1 MTTCRELSEM
11 VGTIGEEFGFRSGGC
26 SYVDRMA
33 QPRVM
38 WSRYKDPDGTERID
52 VRMSDYFD
60 LHPDIIGLMVRLC
73 MEKLKGR
80 DSSETFRRLTEA
92 VRDEAVA
99 DECRS
104 VYMMRNGLRCYSE
117 VDSAVRTERE
127 LKDLLLRVGDWKAGE
142 LDDVTFVWGDARAS
156 THDGS
161 WVMRTAVLPVAH
173 AHDLKRLLED
183 ADDSARKACR
193 RLSRLNPLQEVE

>member
-38 WSRYKDPDGTERID
+38 WYRYKDPDGTERID

-99 DECRS
+99 DERAEEPHPDEQRPDYIS
-104 VYMMRNGLRCYSE
+104 DGYEHG
-117 VDSAVRTERE
+117 RE
-127 LKDLLLRVGDWKAGE
+127 P
-142 LDDVTFVWGDARAS
+142 
-156 THDGS
+156 DGK
-161 WVMRTAVLPVAH
+161 L
-173 AHDLKRLLED
+173 
-183 ADDSARKACR
+183 
-193 RLSRLNPLQEVE
+193 